1 VSGFAKAVVLAS
13 MKGATMHTTLAAKGQ
28 TTLPSAIRKQ
38 LGLTAGDQL
47 SVIVQHWI
55 ARRRRPRHTDG

>member
-1 VSGFAKAVVLAS
+1 
-13 MKGATMHTTLAAKGQ
+13 MERATMHTTLAAKGQ
-28 TTLPSAIRKQ
+28 ITLPSAIRKQ

-55 ARRRRPRHTDG
+55 ARQRRPRHTDG